1 VFQSPENRAPTELN
15 SYVTRPAVLSPYM
28 IAETA
33 KPQVNHDH
41 PVSEGG
47 LNPFAYLLQ
56 PSDDAWLDVQG
67 SA

>member
-1 VFQSPENRAPTELN
+1 MFQSPENRAPTELN
-15 SYVTRPAVLSPYM
+15 SYVTRPAALSPYM

-47 LNPFAYLLQ
+47 LEPFAYLFQ
-56 PSDDAWLDVQG
+56 SPNDAWLDVRG